1 MCVCVHARAC
11 VCVVCACVRACACVC
26 TCTHAHKSGRKCTYV
41 YICVFQLSPRS
52 PYYFLMAL
60 DAGSSSDSQPK
71 TGTTFQSALPLG
83 LHGFSYGSRHDGGT
97 SSTGE
102 PAALFS
108 NGSVQLTRHLF
119 PNGSSSA
126 NHIGKNPIYI
136 EDKVVPIRPTAIIP
150 NGIPQTH
157 IEKNSVSPGL
167 SENLVGADGSV
178 YLEHRVPSGSH
189 RYSERNQPV
198 RRGQSETLVDADH
211 SVDLKHGVAC
221 SCKRCLSVCIP
232 ISLVLV
238 FCGAVA
244 LLVTFLAVP
253 GFQRHFLTKG
263 TSTYCRLFWL

>member
-11 VCVVCACVRACACVC
+11 VCVLYVRACVRAYACVC
-26 TCTHAHKSGRKCTYV
+26 TCTHVHKSGCKCAHV

-52 PYYFLMAL
+52 PYYFLTAL
-60 DAGSSSDSQPK
+60 DAGSSSDSQPQ

-83 LHGFSYGSRHDGGT
+83 LHGFSYGPRHDGGT

-102 PAALFS
+102 PAAMFS
-108 NGSVQLTRHLF
+108 NSSVQLTRHLF

-136 EDKVVPIRPTAIIP
+136 EEPDLVEVVPSRPTAIIQ
-150 NGIPQTH
+150 NGIHPAH
-157 IEKNSVSPGL
+157 IEKNSV
-167 SENLVGADGSV
+167 D
-178 YLEHRVPSGSH
+178 LEHRVPSGSH

-211 SVDLKHGVAC
+211 SVDLKHRVAY
-221 SCKRCLSVCIP
+221 SCKGCLTVCIP

-263 TSTYCRLFWL
+263 TSTHCRLFWL